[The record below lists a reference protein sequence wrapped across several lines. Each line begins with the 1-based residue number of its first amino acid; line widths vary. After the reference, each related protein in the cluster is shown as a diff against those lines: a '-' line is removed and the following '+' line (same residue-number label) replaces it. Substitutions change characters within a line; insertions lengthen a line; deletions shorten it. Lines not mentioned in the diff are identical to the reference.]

1 MKFFV
6 PIVIGAV
13 IGYTTNWLAIKML
26 FRPHYEKR
34 IFGIKIPFTPGLI
47 PKEMDRIAKSTGE
60 AIASHLITPE
70 TITKAIQ
77 GERMEESL
85 RSSIA
90 FSINKLM
97 ISNIT
102 IKEFVNSFGEG
113 NYIKFL
119 EYIESKIMENIMSRI
134 EDDRFKESL
143 KDGLNHLINQEFL
156 MLLNDDRSLE
166 EIIPNEITLRV
177 KDYIAINKNKIL
189 NSLKEL
195 ISSPNVKI
203 KILKAIENMAEEK
216 LPKLLTT
223 FVSPK
228 IISEKVYEAIDVQL
242 NNENTGD
249 DLVFAINEIIDKI
262 LKGKVS
268 VLSTNINDNV
278 SSEEITKLCKNIIIN
293 IYGEDNRGKLIV
305 IVEEKIKEE
314 IHEILDN
321 FCNKEIKD
329 IMKNI
334 DNKTIDSIIK
344 YTKMLAQRITIEKLP
359 SFIETINIAK
369 IVEDQIN
376 SFEVS
381 YAEDII
387 MDISSKELKAI
398 TWLGALL
405 GGLIGII
412 TPLIS

>member
-1 MKFFV
+1 MKYFV
-6 PIVIGAV
+6 PIVIGAI

-70 TITKAIQ
+70 TITRAIE
-77 GERMEESL
+77 GEQIEESL
-85 RSSIA
+85 RNSIS
-90 FSINKLM
+90 FSINKLKE
-97 ISNIT
+97 SKIT
-102 IKEFVNSFGEG
+102 IKELINSFGEG
-113 NYIKFL
+113 SYLKSI
-119 EYIESKIMENIMSRI
+119 EYIESKILENIMNRI
-134 EDDRFKESL
+134 KDNGFKENL
-143 KDGLNHLINQEFL
+143 KDDLNHLINQKSIS
-156 MLLNDDRSLE
+156 LLNDDRLLE
-166 EIIPNEITLRV
+166 EILPDEITLKV

-203 KILKAIENMAEEK
+203 KLLKAIENMAEEK

-223 FVSPK
+223 FLSPK
-228 IISEKVYEAIDVQL
+228 MISEKVYEAIDGQL
-242 NNENTGD
+242 NNVNTSD
-249 DLVFAINEIIDKI
+249 DLIFAIYEIIDKI

-268 VLSTNINDNV
+268 ELATNINSSV
-278 SSEEITKLCKNIIIN
+278 SNEEIKRLCENIIIN
-293 IYGEDNRGKLIV
+293 IYGEENRGKLIV
-305 IVEEKIKEE
+305 IAEDKLKEE
-314 IHEILDN
+314 IHDILDN

-334 DNKTIDSIIK
+334 DNNTIDGIVK
-344 YTKMLAQRITIEKLP
+344 YTRMLTHRIAIEKLP
-359 SFIETINIAK
+359 SFIEAINIAK